1 MQMKYFTCCV
11 QMIRKSVETRDW
23 LHTMEPRS
31 VRSVMK
37 RVVEEVTLLDKQVST
52 LYEDGTKKEQGSGDL
67 LCTCMMLEGGWV
79 GGKKMRVCVLCT
91 HKQLC
96 LVLHVHVY
104 TQCRMSKLTLPTA
117 EGGSRSRYSLTQ
129 GGKGYPYSRYT
140 HVHSL

>member
-1 MQMKYFTCCV
+1 MYIVAMHLLFCV

-67 LCTCMMLEGGWV
+67 LCTRMMLEGGWV
-79 GGKKMRVCVLCT
+79 GGKKWM
-91 HKQLC
+91 
-96 LVLHVHVY
+96 
-104 TQCRMSKLTLPTA
+104 
-117 EGGSRSRYSLTQ
+117 
-129 GGKGYPYSRYT
+129 
-140 HVHSL
+140 